1 MLKVVNIL
9 KTKIIKNNFLN
20 LAENQRETS
29 FKPLHTWQT
38 RNITNENQNKHSLYN
53 HTHTYMCR
61 ERERERERVYV
72 YHQRRELNRAVED
85 W

>member
-29 FKPLHTWQT
+29 FKPLHTSQT

-53 HTHTYMCR
+53 KHTYTCV
-61 ERERERERVYV
+61 EREREREYM
-72 YHQRRELNRAVED
+72 YTIKGES
-85 W
+85 